1 MTRTLV
7 LNAGS
12 SSLKFA
18 LYERWTAEILR
29 GGVSNLGSDAC
40 LTWRRGGARGE
51 VPVAAADHA
60 AAVPII
66 RRLAGDDGIVAD
78 VIVHRIVHGG
88 AKYFKPVKLTA
99 TVLADLEALE
109 ILAPL
114 HGPAARLAI
123 EAAGIVFR
131 PVVQAA
137 VFDTALF
144 HSLPQAAREY
154 GIPEQWRTGL
164 SVNRYG
170 FHGFAHECLRDAALV
185 AAAEPDS
192 ARIVTVQ
199 LGRGCSVAAFR
210 GVQPVATSM
219 GFSPLDGL
227 VMPTR
232 SGSLDAAA
240 ALYVQSRLELRPAEV
255 LRILNE
261 ESGLLALSGGSAN
274 PAEIARRADLGDSA
288 CRLALDVFFHSL
300 HQYLGGYAALL
311 GGLDIIAMGG
321 GISEHVPAFRRRALD
336 GLAWLGCEPAPDWH
350 DPADGTSVVLSM
362 PASRVTALLVRI
374 DEERLMAA
382 QVRALLEAERTAPW

>member
-1 MTRTLV
+1 MRVLV

-29 GGVSNLGSDAC
+29 GGISGLGPDAR
-40 LTWRRGGARGE
+40 LAWRRGGARGE
-51 VPVAAADHA
+51 EPVAAADHA
-60 AAVPII
+60 TAVHAIG
-66 RRLAGDDGIVAD
+66 RLAADDGAVEA
-78 VIVHRIVHGG
+78 IVHRIVHGG
-88 AKYFKPVKLTA
+88 AKYFEPVKLDTS
-99 TVLADLEALE
+99 VLAELGALE
-109 ILAPL
+109 VLAPL

-131 PVVQAA
+131 PAAQVA

-154 GIPEQWRTGL
+154 GIPEHWRAGL
-164 SVNRYG
+164 GVYRYG
-170 FHGFAHECLRDAALV
+170 FHGFAHQCLRDAALT
-185 AAAEPDS
+185 AAGEPDS

-199 LGRGCSVAAFR
+199 LGRGCSIAAFR
-210 GVQPVATSM
+210 GEQPVATSM

-240 ALYVQSRLELRPAEV
+240 ALYVQSRLELGPDEV

-274 PAEIARRADLGDSA
+274 PAEIVRRADLGDPA
-288 CRLALDVFFHSL
+288 CKLALDVFFHSL
-300 HQYLGGYAALL
+300 HQHLGGCAAVL
-311 GGLDIIAMGG
+311 GGLDVIAIGG
-321 GISEHVPAFRRRALD
+321 GISEHVAAFRRRVLD
-336 GLAWLGCEPAPDWH
+336 GVAWLGCEPAVDEPFA
-350 DPADGTSVVLSM
+350 ADAASVVLSK
-362 PASRVTALLVRI
+362 PASRVTALLVRV

-382 QVRALLEAERTAPW
+382 QAQRLLEKAGAAPW

>member
-1 MTRTLV
+1 MMRALV
-7 LNAGS
+7 LNTGS

-18 LYERWTAEILR
+18 LYERWTTEILR
-29 GGVSNLGSDAC
+29 GAVSDLGSDAR
-40 LTWRRGGARGE
+40 LTWRRGAVRGE
-51 VPVAAADHA
+51 KPVAAADHA
-60 AAVPII
+60 AAVHAI
-66 RRLAGDDGIVAD
+66 RRLAADDGAAD

-99 TVLADLEALE
+99 SVLADLEALE

-123 EAAGIVFR
+123 EAADMVFR
-131 PVVQAA
+131 PAAQVA

-154 GIPEQWRTGL
+154 GIPEPWRTGL
-164 SVNRYG
+164 GVKRYG
-170 FHGFAHECLRDAALV
+170 FHGFAHECLRDAAL
-185 AAAEPDS
+185 AAAGEPDS

-210 GVQPVATSM
+210 GEQPVANSM
-219 GFSPLDGL
+219 GFSPLGGL

-240 ALYVQSRLELRPAEV
+240 VLYVLSRLQLRPAEL

-261 ESGLLALSGGSAN
+261 ESGLLALSGGCAN
-274 PAEIARRADLGDSA
+274 PAEIAHRSDLGDPA
-288 CRLALDVFFHSL
+288 CRLALDVFSHSL
-300 HQYLGGYAALL
+300 YQYLGGYAALL
-311 GGLDIIAMGG
+311 GGLDVIAMGG
-321 GISEHVPAFRRRALD
+321 GISEHVPAFRRRVLD
-336 GLAWLGCEPAPDWH
+336 GVAWLGCEPA
-350 DPADGTSVVLSM
+350 ADGPDAADAASVVLSR
-362 PASRVTALLVRI
+362 PASRVTALLVRV

-382 QVRALLEAERTAPW
+382 QVRRLLEMEGTAPW

>member
-1 MTRTLV
+1 MRALV

-18 LYERWTAEILR
+18 LYEEWTTEIL
-29 GGVSNLGSDAC
+29 LGAIGDLGPDAR
-40 LTWRRGGARGE
+40 LTWRRGRMRGDE
-51 VPVAAADHA
+51 IVAAADHGVA
-60 AAVPII
+60 VHVVRRLVGDGVAAVD
-66 RRLAGDDGIVAD
+66 A
-78 VIVHRIVHGG
+78 IVHRIVHGG
-88 AKYFKPVKLTA
+88 TRYFEPVKLTA
-99 TVLADLEALE
+99 TVLADLGALE

-123 EAAGIVFR
+123 EAAGIAFR
-131 PVVQAA
+131 PAAQVA

-144 HSLPQAAREY
+144 HSLPPAAREY
-154 GIPEQWRTGL
+154 GIPELWRTALG
-164 SVNRYG
+164 VRRYG
-170 FHGFAHECLRDAALV
+170 FHGFAHECLRDAAL
-185 AAAEPDS
+185 AAAGEPDS

-210 GVQPVATSM
+210 GEKPVAASM

-240 ALYVQSRLELRPAEV
+240 ALYVQSRLELKPAEV

-274 PAEIARRADLGDSA
+274 PAEVARRSDLGDSA
-288 CRLALDVFFHSL
+288 CRLALDAFFHSL

-311 GGLDIIAMGG
+311 GGLDVIAMGG
-321 GISEHVPAFRRRALD
+321 GISEHVPAFRRRSLD
-336 GLAWLGCEPAPDWH
+336 GLAWLGCERALD
-350 DPADGTSVVLSM
+350 DRDLGDSASVMLST
-362 PASRVTALLVRI
+362 PASRVTALLVRV

-382 QVRALLEAERTAPW
+382 QARRLLDTNGSASW

>member
-1 MTRTLV
+1 MRTLV

-18 LYERWTAEILR
+18 LYERWTTEILR
-29 GGVSNLGSDAC
+29 GAVSELGSDAR
-40 LTWRRGGARGE
+40 LTWRRSVARGE
-51 VPVAAADHA
+51 ESVAAADHA
-60 AAVPII
+60 VAVHAI
-66 RRLAGDDGIVAD
+66 RQLAEHDGVAAD

-88 AKYFKPVKLTA
+88 AKYYEPVKLTA
-99 TVLADLEALE
+99 NVLADLEALE

-123 EAAGIVFR
+123 EAAGAVFR
-131 PVVQAA
+131 PVAQVA

-144 HSLPQAAREY
+144 HSLLPAAREY
-154 GIPEQWRTGL
+154 GIPELWRTALG
-164 SVNRYG
+164 VRRYG
-170 FHGFAHECLRDAALV
+170 FHGFAHECLRDAAL
-185 AAAEPDS
+185 AAVGKDS
-192 ARIVTVQ
+192 ARIITVQ

-210 GVQPVATSM
+210 GEKPVAASM

-240 ALYVQSRLELRPAEV
+240 ALYVQSRLELKPAEV

-274 PAEIARRADLGDSA
+274 PAEISRRADLGDSA
-288 CRLALDVFFHSL
+288 CRLALDAFFHSL

-311 GGLDIIAMGG
+311 GGLDVIAMGG

-336 GLAWLGCEPAPDWH
+336 GLAWLGCEPARDER
-350 DPADGTSVVLSM
+350 DPADAASVVLSM
-362 PASRVTALLVRI
+362 PASRVTALLVRV

-382 QVRALLEAERTAPW
+382 QARRLLETDGTGPW